1 MLESIYYAYRVTG
14 NPMYQQ
20 WSWDL
25 FSHIAN
31 KTRTQFGFSGVKNVD
46 QADGGEKDN
55 NQESFFF
62 AETLKYAY
70 MIHADVV
77 RVTVCLFLWESDTN
91 DRI

>member
-1 MLESIYYAYRVTG
+1 
-14 NPMYQQ
+14 MYQQ

-62 AETLKYAY
+62 AETLKYLYLLYAPQ
-70 MIHADVV
+70 D
-77 RVTVCLFLWESDTN
+77 TVEWSRFVFNTEAHPLKRFTTDSAAHPQ
-91 DRI
+91 